1 MPTTTQQKRRRHYE
15 QQPLTKSM
23 IITERD
29 EQILRDVYRYRL
41 LRSAHIRALTP
52 GSDQVVLKRL
62 RRLYD
67 FDFLYRIFEPIHR
80 RKRFEL
86 GSKPKIYALS
96 RHGAD
101 IVNARDDIEERN
113 AEIGDSFINH
123 VLATADAVV
132 PIEAACRTHEYF
144 RFVDTPELIA
154 QAPTKTDSPFPL
166 RADVPYGKAK
176 RKAGLTPDKYFA
188 LLDESRPK
196 GSQRRHFFCEADRGT
211 EPNSRSTFNR
221 QTSIVGKLITYGEI
235 YKQKIHQEKLNIKAF
250 RVLIVTTSEQR
261 IDNMLNVLKDAS
273 EKHNFRRNIF
283 MFTDYASIQSAENI
297 FSLIWKNGNREK
309 VTLLD

>member
-1 MPTTTQQKRRRHYE
+1 MPTTAAQKRRPHYE
-15 QQPLTKSM
+15 QRPLTKS
-23 IITERD
+23 IGITDRD
-29 EQILRDVYRYRL
+29 EQILQDVYRYRL
-41 LRSAHIRALTP
+41 LRSRHIIALTP
-52 GSDQVVLKRL
+52 GSNQVVLKRL

-67 FDFLYRIFEPIHR
+67 HDCLYRIYEPIHR

-96 RHGAD
+96 RQGAD
-101 IVNARDDIEERN
+101 IVNARDDIRERN
-113 AEIGDSFINH
+113 AEIGDAFINH

-132 PIEAACRTHEYF
+132 PIEAACRQHNHF

-154 QAPTKTDSPFPL
+154 QTSSKTDSPFPL
-166 RADVPYGKAK
+166 RADVPRGKAK

-188 LLDESRPK
+188 LHDESRPA
-196 GSQRRHFFCEADRGT
+196 GRQRRHFFCEADRGT
-211 EPNSRSTFNR
+211 EPVSRSTLNR

-235 YKQKIHQEKLNIKAF
+235 YKQKVHREKLNINSF

-261 IDNMLNVLKDAS
+261 IDNMLKVLKEAS

-283 MFTDYASIQSAENI
+283 MFTDYASMQSAADI
-297 FSLIWKNGNREK
+297 FSLKWTNGDRENI
-309 VTLLD
+309 TLLD